1 MLKAILTLAA
11 FSGFAV
17 KSNAQQ
23 KWNLQTIV
31 DYAMANNI
39 NVKLS
44 DVQAKVAAINYTQ
57 SKASQY
63 PNLSFTGNTGL
74 NSGNN
79 QDPTTFAQITQTY
92 LASGLQL
99 QSSADIFN
107 FYSKRNTIAADKL
120 QAQAALAA
128 TDKIRYDIA
137 LTAANAY
144 LQILLSRAQENI
156 TAVQIQQ
163 TQAQLS
169 NTRKQVDAGALP
181 ELNASQLEAQ
191 VALDSMNYLTA
202 KGNTA
207 LNLLVLKSYMN
218 IDAAAPFEVDT
229 PPVDKIPVEP
239 ISSLQPDYVYG
250 LAMKNM
256 PQQRYNDL
264 RMLSAQKS
272 VAAAKGFMY
281 PTLSAYG
288 NLGSN
293 YIVARTQNYDRTI
306 TGFTPIPTAPVVD
319 GHGAPVF
326 VNGVPYAVGS
336 PIISLQ
342 KNGYIRSGA
351 FTTQLSDNFKQ
362 AIGLSISVPILNG
375 RSLRSNY
382 ERSKLN
388 VTTMQLQKEGDDQ
401 KLKQDIYQ
409 AYTSALIAYQKFNAS
424 QKSIDINE
432 LNLSYAQKR
441 FNVGMLGT
449 FDLITTQN
457 NLLRSKLEYVQNQF
471 DYVFKMKVL
480 EFYKGV
486 GLKL

>member
-1 MLKAILTLAA
+1 MLRAILTLAV
-11 FSGFAV
+11 FCCFTI
-17 KSNAQQ
+17 KSTAQQ

-44 DVQAKVAAINYTQ
+44 DVQAKVAAINYKQT
-57 SKASQY
+57 KLSQY

-74 NSGNN
+74 NSGSN
-79 QDPTTFAQITQTY
+79 QDPTTFTRITQTY
-92 LASGLQL
+92 LSAGLQL

-107 FYSKRNTIAADKL
+107 FYSKKNTIAANEWELKAS
-120 QAQAALAA
+120 QAA

-144 LQILLSRAQENI
+144 LQILLNRQTENI
-156 TAVQIQQ
+156 AAVQIQQ
-163 TQAQLS
+163 TQAQLT

-181 ELNASQLEAQ
+181 ELNASQLDAQ
-191 VALDSMNYLTA
+191 LVLDSMNYLTA
-202 KGNTA
+202 KGNTTLA
-207 LNLLVLKSYMN
+207 ILTLKSYMN
-218 IDAAAPFEVDT
+218 IDAAAPFDVDT
-229 PPVDKIPVEP
+229 PPIDKIPVEP
-239 ISSLQPDYVYG
+239 IASLMPDYVYD
-250 LAMKNM
+250 LALKNM
-256 PQQRYNDL
+256 PQQRYNDFKL
-264 RMLSAQKS
+264 NAAQKN
-272 VAAAKGFMY
+272 VAAARGAMY

-293 YIVARTQNYDRTI
+293 YNNQAQTVISSTVINPPIANVTVGGTI
-306 TGFTPIPTAPVVD
+306 YNVYSNQIIKDNVYGKRLFVD
-319 GHGAPVF
+319 
-326 VNGVPYAVGS
+326 
-336 PIISLQ
+336 
-342 KNGYIRSGA
+342 
-351 FTTQLSDNFKQ
+351 QLSDNFRQ
-362 AIGLSISVPILNG
+362 SVGLSISVPIFNG
-375 RSLRSNY
+375 GSLKSNY

-388 VTTMQLQKEGDDQ
+388 ISTIQLQKEQDNQ

-480 EFYKGV
+480 EFYKGL

>member
-1 MLKAILTLAA
+1 MLRAILTLAV
-11 FSGFAV
+11 FCCFTI
-17 KSNAQQ
+17 KSTAQQ

-44 DVQAKVAAINYTQ
+44 DVQAKVAAINYNQ
-57 SKASQY
+57 SRLSQY

-74 NSGNN
+74 NSGSN
-79 QDPTTFAQITQTY
+79 QDPTTFTRITQTY
-92 LASGLQL
+92 LSAGLQL

-107 FYSKRNTIAADKL
+107 FYSKKNTIAANEFELK
-120 QAQAALAA
+120 AATAA

-144 LQILLSRAQENI
+144 LQILLNRQTENI
-156 TAVQIQQ
+156 AAVQITQ
-163 TQAQLS
+163 TQAQLT

-181 ELNASQLEAQ
+181 ELNASQLDAQ
-191 VALDSMNYLTA
+191 LALDSMNYLTA
-202 KGNTA
+202 KGNTTLA
-207 LNLLVLKSYMN
+207 ILTLKSYMN
-218 IDAAAPFEVDT
+218 IDAAAAFDVDT
-229 PPVDKIPVEP
+229 PPIDKIPVEP
-239 ISSLQPDYVYG
+239 IASLMPDYVYD
-250 LAMKNM
+250 LALKNM
-256 PQQRYNDL
+256 PQQRYNDFKL
-264 RMLSAQKS
+264 NAAQKN
-272 VAAAKGFMY
+272 VAAAKGAMY

-293 YIVARTQNYDRTI
+293 YNNQAQTVISSTI
-306 TGFTPIPTAPVVD
+306 INPPIANVNVGGTTYNVYSNQIIKDNVYGKRLFVD
-319 GHGAPVF
+319 
-326 VNGVPYAVGS
+326 
-336 PIISLQ
+336 
-342 KNGYIRSGA
+342 
-351 FTTQLSDNFKQ
+351 QLSDNFRQ
-362 AIGLSISVPILNG
+362 SVGLSLSVPIFNG
-375 RSLRSNY
+375 GSLKSNY

-388 VTTMQLQKEGDDQ
+388 ISTIQLQKEQDNQ

-480 EFYKGV
+480 EFYKGL